1 MGKRGS
7 GPEGPD
13 RDPEPFENE
22 TPEAAQKYHSAD
34 CDPVQPCLDALFSQ
48 YPIAFE
54 GIDRDRVLYDSGWD
68 DSSGIAVRLVFGAG
82 PEIPMLREWIW
93 RMAFEGGAFAGED
106 G

>member
-13 RDPEPFENE
+13 RGPEPFENE
-22 TPEAAQKYHSAD
+22 TPEAALDNDNAG
-34 CDPVQPCLDALFSQ
+34 CGCPQPCLEALFDQ
-48 YPIAFE
+48 YGKAFA

-82 PEIPMLREWIW
+82 PEMPMLREWFW
-93 RMAFEGGAFAGED
+93 RMAFEGGVSAGED